1 MSSSDQSGPLSEGH
15 AKCRAWSRGAEGA
28 VFQLA
33 SVCMLLGATGGSG
46 LAGRLYSYG
55 LLGAAFLCLVVWAW
69 LDACAIDA
77 FGWNFLLLAAC
88 LGQVFYLAYQLR
100 PAQLD
105 QAFEELYTSIFQPLQ
120 VPREAFRRVMACS
133 AQEVLLLKPHHLYA
147 MEGITPID
155 RLSILLAGRIRVTV
169 EGHFLHFIHP
179 YQFLDAPEW
188 ESLRP
193 SEDGKF
199 QVTLTADTAC
209 RFVSWRRRELYLLL
223 ASDRYAARLF
233 SLLVAHDVAEKLYLL
248 NGRLGGPR
256 GASRLD
262 VRLPGLGRDAGD
274 ADGRASVAPASRVR
288 RENPDGGGGGG
299 AGDEPR
305 ATNVGDTTRA
315 EPRREGGPHAR
326 PARGASWV
334 WPPPPRRCPVA
345 GAASVDAQ
353 GPAAHRGAM
362 ATSSSSSTSPN
373 ATSGDEGEPC
383 VAWMEV
389 QHLTFHVANAC
400 FLLALLVP
408 GTVFLHM
415 VLFRTLLVAGC
426 ALFITWAALYRCAV
440 DIVVWN
446 SILLTINLVHLVY
459 LLYRNRPVK
468 VHGELKRVY
477 RRLFEPLNVSREL
490 FQTLTGQFCTIMR
503 LSAGQPYSVEESTST
518 DGRLSILL
526 KGKMRVTHRDNF
538 LHNIYPNAFVDSP
551 EFRSTQLHRG
561 EKFQVTITADEDCE
575 FLCWHRERLTFY
587 LEVEPF
593 LKEVFK
599 YLIGKDITNKLYS
612 LNDPTLNIK
621 AAKCLDRQPSL
632 CSHLSLTQVRNS
644 LASSSEPEEGL
655 AQLRSTSSNGGG
667 IPSHMLPIEE
677 IGEDDVFQDR
687 S

>member
-15 AKCRAWSRGAEGA
+15 ARCRAWSRGAEGA

-33 SVCMLLGATGGSG
+33 SVCLLLGATGGSG

-155 RLSILLAGRIRVTV
+155 RLSILLAGRLRVTV

-262 VRLPGLGRDAGD
+262 
-274 ADGRASVAPASRVR
+274 
-288 RENPDGGGGGG
+288 
-299 AGDEPR
+299 
-305 ATNVGDTTRA
+305 
-315 EPRREGGPHAR
+315 
-326 PARGASWV
+326 
-334 WPPPPRRCPVA
+334 
-345 GAASVDAQ
+345 

-362 ATSSSSSTSPN
+362 ATSSSTSPN

-426 ALFITWAALYRCAV
+426 ALFITWAALYRCAI

-561 EKFQVTITADEDCE
+561 ETFQVTITADEDCE

>member
-1 MSSSDQSGPLSEGH
+1 MAAQPPAAGGGNVV
-15 AKCRAWSRGAEGA
+15 AAA
-28 VFQLA
+28 A
-33 SVCMLLGATGGSG
+33 SAAASLVAASTL
-46 LAGRLYSYG
+46 RG
-55 LLGAAFLCLVVWAW
+55 LLG
-69 LDACAIDA
+69 
-77 FGWNFLLLAAC
+77 LAASSTA
-88 LGQVFYLAYQLR
+88 L
-100 PAQLD
+100 P
-105 QAFEELYTSIFQPLQ
+105 
-120 VPREAFRRVMACS
+120 
-133 AQEVLLLKPHHLYA
+133 
-147 MEGITPID
+147 
-155 RLSILLAGRIRVTV
+155 LAGT
-169 EGHFLHFIHP
+169 
-179 YQFLDAPEW
+179 
-188 ESLRP
+188 
-193 SEDGKF
+193 
-199 QVTLTADTAC
+199 
-209 RFVSWRRRELYLLL
+209 
-223 ASDRYAARLF
+223 
-233 SLLVAHDVAEKLYLL
+233 
-248 NGRLGGPR
+248 
-256 GASRLD
+256 
-262 VRLPGLGRDAGD
+262 
-274 ADGRASVAPASRVR
+274 
-288 RENPDGGGGGG
+288 
-299 AGDEPR
+299 
-305 ATNVGDTTRA
+305 
-315 EPRREGGPHAR
+315 
-326 PARGASWV
+326 
-334 WPPPPRRCPVA
+334 
-345 GAASVDAQ
+345 ASVDAQ

-362 ATSSSSSTSPN
+362 ATSSSTSPN

-426 ALFITWAALYRCAV
+426 ALFITWAALYRCAI

-561 EKFQVTITADEDCE
+561 ETFQVTITADEDCE